1 MEQRNF
7 FGTDGIR
14 GTANKGNMTAETAL
28 KIGMAAGSL
37 FTRGEHRH
45 RVIIGKDTRLSGYLF
60 ENAISAG
67 FLATGM
73 DVFLVGPMPTP
84 SIAMLVKSMRADL
97 GVMIS
102 ASHNPYYDNG
112 LKLFGPD
119 GYKLSDKTEKEI
131 EHLICNPNL
140 IKLADPL
147 KIGRA
152 KRIDDAPGR
161 YIEFIKSSF
170 PKGKSLEGLKIV
182 IDCANGAAYHLGGK
196 ILWELGAE
204 VIEIAVNPSGEN
216 INLNC
221 GSNHIEILSKAVLE
235 NQACLGI
242 ALDGDADRIQMVD
255 EKGQIIDGDKILALI
270 ACHLKKHNLL
280 NKNTIVATTMS
291 NLNFEKFL
299 NSQGIDVI
307 RTQVGDRY
315 VAAKMNEL
323 GLNLGGEQSG
333 HIIVSEY
340 STTGDGLVAALQM
353 LDLIN
358 ESQKPASE
366 VSKIFSPLPQV
377 LRNIKIND
385 ENILTKP
392 EIQNIITKTE
402 EAIGNKGRI
411 LVRKSGTEKLVRIM
425 GEGEDIDFI
434 NKHLDNIEQAL
445 YTIRTRKAQN
455 C

>member
-1 MEQRNF
+1 MVQRKY

-14 GTANKGNMTAETAL
+14 GTANQGVMTADTAL
-28 KIGMAAGSL
+28 RMGMAAGTV

-60 ENAISAG
+60 ENAITAG

-84 SIAMLVKSMRADL
+84 AIAMLVKSMRADL

-119 GYKLSDKTEKEI
+119 GHKLSDQTEKEI
-131 EHLICNPNL
+131 EQIMANPDSINL
-140 IKLADPL
+140 ARPEN
-147 KIGRA
+147 IGRA
-152 KRIDDAPGR
+152 TRLDDAPGR

-170 PKGKSLEGLKIV
+170 PKGRSLEGFKIV

-204 VIEIAVNPSGEN
+204 VIEIGVKPNGEN

-221 GSNHIEILSKAVLE
+221 GSNHLEQLAETVLE
-235 NQACLGI
+235 HKACLGI

-255 EKGQIIDGDKILALI
+255 ELGQTIDGDRIIALI
-270 ACHLKKHNLL
+270 ACYLKKQNKL
-280 NKNTIVATTMS
+280 NDNSVVSTSMS
-291 NLNFEKFL
+291 NLAFEHYL
-299 NSQGIDVI
+299 NSQDIQVI

-315 VAAKMNEL
+315 VAAKMTEL
-323 GLNLGGEQSG
+323 NLSLGGEQSG
-333 HIIVSEY
+333 HVIVGDY

-353 LDLIN
+353 LALIQ
-358 ESQKPASE
+358 EQKQPAS
-366 VSKIFSPLPQV
+366 VVANIFTPLPQV
-377 LRNIKIND
+377 IRNIPLANPNIM
-385 ENILTKP
+385 ENPNFQAVIKAA
-392 EIQNIITKTE
+392 QNSLS
-402 EAIGNKGRI
+402 NKGRLLI
-411 LVRKSGTEKLVRIM
+411 RKSGTENLIRLM
-425 GEGEDIDFI
+425 GEGKDIDLV
-434 NKHLDNIEQAL
+434 NSYLDKIEAAL
-445 YTIRTRKAQN
+445 SL
-455 C
+455 